1 MSATLLCALADIPD
15 GGAKAFGDDT
25 ASSLFAVRRGDQ
37 VHVYQNRCPHAH
49 TPLNWMPDRFLNR
62 DRSQII
68 CATHGALFDI
78 DTGYCTAGPCQG
90 QHLTAKTVTVQ
101 DGQVWLS

>member
-15 GGAKAFGDDT
+15 GGAKEFGDGT
-25 ASSLFAVRRGDQ
+25 SSSLFAVRRGDQ

-78 DTGYCTAGPCQG
+78 DTGYCTTGPCQG
-90 QHLTAKTVTVQ
+90 QYLTAKTVTIQ
-101 DGQVWLS
+101 NGQVWLS